1 MGFGG
6 FGLWGFKVYGFGLWS
21 FGVLG
26 FLGLWVLRFWVFEV
40 LGFMREAGQLA
51 CPVLPHSSLKFNALV
66 SHAAIRPDPLVQR

>member
-1 MGFGG
+1 MGFQGLRFLG
-6 FGLWGFKVYGFGLWS
+6 FGLLVFWGFWGFGFYGFG
-21 FGVLG
+21 F
-26 FLGLWVLRFWVFEV
+26 LRF